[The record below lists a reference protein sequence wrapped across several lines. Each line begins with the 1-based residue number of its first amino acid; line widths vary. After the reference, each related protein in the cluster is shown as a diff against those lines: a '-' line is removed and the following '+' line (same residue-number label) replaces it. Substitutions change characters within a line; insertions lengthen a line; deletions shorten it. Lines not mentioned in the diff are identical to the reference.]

1 MKKHDALVPMAM
13 LLPLA
18 AVAWFAEP
26 VWRLLAVFAFGLV
39 LFWTWRRRAADV
51 VDRHDGTLPEADAAG
66 VARLQADLRDTA
78 AQGAALCQTGA
89 ADIDR
94 VRQLLAEAIDKL
106 IGSFN
111 AVHEHARA
119 QHDLAL
125 YITQGMQ
132 GGAGDSDR
140 SPFADFVLDVSR
152 TLEIFVNN
160 TVETSKIAMGLVET
174 MEAIN
179 EESDAMLRILG
190 EIEAIAKQT
199 NLLALNAAIE
209 AARAGEAGRGFA
221 VVADEVRALS
231 QRTDQF
237 SQQIRSRMDAVHAA
251 LTEANDS
258 IHAVATMDMNH
269 ALQSKQR
276 VQETMQRIEQVNEA
290 MADAAQKI
298 NQHADAVGSQ
308 VNRAVTALQFQDMT
322 SQLLAQGRH
331 RLAAVQEMLAAFAED
346 ASHGG
351 DALEDLS
358 RAVERARS
366 RLTAADASRNAV
378 AQTNMGSGEV
388 ELF

>member
-1 MKKHDALVPMAM
+1 MAL

-18 AVAWFAEP
+18 AVTWFAEP
-26 VWRLLAVFAFGLV
+26 VWRLLAVFAFGLI
-39 LFWTWRRRAADV
+39 LFWIWRRQTVAAVEPDA
-51 VDRHDGTLPEADAAG
+51 GGLPESAAAG

-94 VRQLLAEAIDKL
+94 VRQLLAEAIEKL
-106 IGSFN
+106 IDSFK
-111 AVHEHARA
+111 AVNEHASA

-125 YITQGMQ
+125 YIVQGTH
-132 GGAGDSDR
+132 GGAEGLSQP
-140 SPFADFVLDVSR
+140 PFADFVLDTSR
-152 TLEIFVNN
+152 TLEVFVNN

-174 MEAIN
+174 METIN
-179 EESDAMLRILG
+179 QESDAMLRILG

-251 LTEANDS
+251 LTEANEA

-276 VQETMQRIEQVNEA
+276 VQETMLRIERLNEA

-298 NQHADAVGSQ
+298 NQHAAAVGSQ

-322 SQLLAQGRH
+322 SQLLGQAHH
-331 RLAAVQEMLAAFAED
+331 RLAAVQEMLSAYTED
-346 ASHGG
+346 TGRSG
-351 DALEDLS
+351 DALADLS
-358 RAVERARS
+358 RAAERARS
-366 RLTAADASRNAV
+366 RLTAVDASRNTV

>member
-1 MKKHDALVPMAM
+1 MKKHDALVPMAL

-18 AVAWFAEP
+18 AVIWFAEP
-26 VWRLLAVFAFGLV
+26 VWRLLAVFAFGLI

-51 VDRHDGTLPEADAAG
+51 VDAHDGTLPEAAAAG
-66 VARLQADLRDTA
+66 IARLQADLRDTA
-78 AQGAALCQTGA
+78 VQGAALCQTGA
-89 ADIDR
+89 ADFDR

-106 IGSFN
+106 IASFN
-111 AVHEHARA
+111 AVNEHVRA

-125 YITQGMQ
+125 SIVQGMQ
-132 GGAGDSDR
+132 GGADDSGR
-140 SPFADFVLDVSR
+140 SAFADFVLDTSR
-152 TLEIFVNN
+152 TLEVYVNN
-160 TVETSKIAMGLVET
+160 SLVTSKFAMRLVET
-174 MEAIN
+174 METIN
-179 EESDAMLRILG
+179 QESDTMLRILG

-251 LTEANDS
+251 LTEANDT
-258 IHAVATMDMNH
+258 INAVATTDMNH
-269 ALQSKQR
+269 ALQSKR
-276 VQETMQRIEQVNEA
+276 RIEETMQRIEQINEA

-298 NQHADAVGSQ
+298 NQHAEAVGSQ

-322 SQLLAQGRH
+322 SQLLEQGRH
-331 RLAAVQEMLAAFAED
+331 RLAAVQEMLSVFAAD
-346 ASHGG
+346 AGHGG
-351 DALEDLS
+351 DALADLS
-358 RAVERARS
+358 RAAERARS
-366 RLTAADASRNAV
+366 RLFAADASRNAV
-378 AQTNMGSGEV
+378 AQTNMGAGEV